1 MMTFYL
7 SIDIG
12 NTRTKLGLFDES
24 GEMQG
29 EVSAFPTKEGQ
40 KPWRAFLDKIPKDTA
55 LHVGWISTGDAPA
68 YIQASPVWRRFETKP
83 HFYPINS
90 QSELPIANDYSTP
103 KTLGTDR
110 IISVI
115 AACNQSPGLPVLVVD
130 AGTAI
135 TYDFA
140 DASARYK
147 GGAISPGIRMRLQAL
162 HTFTAKLP
170 LESPEID
177 TPWLGDST
185 RTSIL
190 SGVIHGARAEIEG
203 KINGYK
209 QRYGDET
216 QIYITGGDA
225 IFFENH
231 LKNINFADSNLIL
244 KGIYQVLRFKSA
256 L

>member
-1 MMTFYL
+1 MPYYL

-12 NTRTKLGLFDES
+12 NTRTKLGLFDEA
-24 GEMQG
+24 GELLG
-29 EVSAFPTKEGQ
+29 EVAAFGTKEGQ
-40 KPWRAFLDKIPKDTA
+40 KPWQAFLQTIPKETD
-55 LHVGWISTGDAPA
+55 LQVGWLSTGDAPA
-68 YIQASPVWRRFETKP
+68 YIQASPVWRRFTQKP
-83 HFYPINS
+83 TFFPITS
-90 QSELPIANDYSTP
+90 RTDFPIANDYSTP
-103 KTLGTDR
+103 TTLGIDR
-110 IISVI
+110 IVSVV

-147 GGAISPGIRMRLQAL
+147 GGAISPGVRMRLKAL

-170 LESPEID
+170 LESPVLE

-185 RTSIL
+185 KTSIL

-209 QRYGDET
+209 QRYGEET

-244 KGIYQVLRFKSA
+244 KGIYYVLTHKSP

>member
-1 MMTFYL
+1 MLFYL
-7 SIDIG
+7 SIDVG
-12 NTRTKLGLFDES
+12 NTRTKIGLLDEM
-24 GEMQG
+24 GTIIG
-29 EVSAFPTKEGQ
+29 EVAAFENKAGQ
-40 KPWRAFLDKIPKDTA
+40 KPWQNFLQAIPREAK
-55 LHVGWISTGDAPA
+55 LRVGWLSSGDAPA
-68 YIQASPVWRRFETKP
+68 YIQASPVWRRFDQKP
-83 HFYPINS
+83 EFNPITS
-90 QSELPIANDYSTP
+90 LSDFPIVNDYRTP
-103 KTLGTDR
+103 HTLGTDR
-110 IISVI
+110 IVSVV

-140 DASARYK
+140 DASGHYK

-170 LESPEID
+170 LELPVIE

-185 RTSIL
+185 KTSIL
-190 SGVIHGARAEIEG
+190 SGVIHGARAEVEG

-209 QRYGDET
+209 QRYGKET

-244 KGIYQVLRFKSA
+244 KGIYYVLTHKSP